1 MTDHETKIII
11 GSLLHDIG
19 KVVYRKGMDGRKH
32 SQSGYEYL
40 KNYTNDK
47 DILNAVRYHHAD
59 ALHQSSI
66 EDDSIAYIT
75 YIADNI
81 ASGAD
86 RRNKEIEDKGFEIH
100 TALQPVFNLLNG
112 NKGNLYYHAG
122 SLKDNINYPTNTK
135 TEFNASQ
142 YSEILSNI
150 SSNLN
155 GLDLKNHAYI
165 NSLLEVLEANL
176 SFVPSSTSKKEVA
189 DISLYDHVKLTAA
202 FASAIYAYLK
212 KQNITDYKTELY
224 KNASLFYDKK
234 AFLLASLDISGIQK
248 FIYTITTKSAL
259 KSLRSRSFYLEI
271 MMEHII
277 DTLLDKLHLSRANLI
292 YSGGG
297 HCYMILP
304 NTKETQTIFDE
315 EIKNVNKWFLKHFQ
329 TALYIAGAYVSCS
342 SKDLQNEPNGS
353 YSALYRELSTKLSLN
368 KSHRYTA
375 AEIIA
380 LNKIQADD
388 YERECRVCKRLGK
401 VNEDGECSICESLI
415 KFSKKLMDMDFFSIT
430 QQKQQG
436 LPLPGDYY
444 LVSDTEETLKERMV
458 NDDSF
463 VRAYCKNNPHTGKGI
478 STKLWVGDYH
488 SEDEFVKLAEKSK
501 GIKRIAVLRADVDNL
516 GHAFV
521 AGFPD
526 KYMTLSRTATLSRQ
540 LSLFFKY
547 HIKSILE
554 KGSYYIDHEE
564 GHPRHAAIV
573 YSGGDDLFIV
583 GAWNDVIELAVDIK
597 DSLKAYTEN
606 TLTLSG
612 GIGLY
617 TSSYPISVIADEVAD
632 MEDKSK
638 GHEGKNSITLFED
651 GEDHKE
657 GTDDYISDGTYT
669 WDDFTERVIKEKYA
683 VLDHFFRKSMSGDK
697 SDTERGKAFLYHL
710 LELIR
715 KRNEG
720 INFARFVYLLARM
733 EPNSKATTAEKE
745 AYKEFSDHMYKWYRN
760 EKDCHE
766 LKTAINIFVY
776 SIREREE

>member
-40 KNYTNDK
+40 KNYTDDK

-66 EDDSIAYIT
+66 DDDSIAYIT

-155 GLDLKNHAYI
+155 GLDLKDHAYI

-212 KQNITDYKTELY
+212 EQNITDYKTELY

-277 DTLLDKLHLSRANLI
+277 
-292 YSGGG
+292 
-297 HCYMILP
+297 
-304 NTKETQTIFDE
+304 
-315 EIKNVNKWFLKHFQ
+315 V
-329 TALYIAGAYVSCS
+329 
-342 SKDLQNEPNGS
+342 
-353 YSALYRELSTKLSLN
+353 
-368 KSHRYTA
+368 
-375 AEIIA
+375 
-380 LNKIQADD
+380 
-388 YERECRVCKRLGK
+388 
-401 VNEDGECSICESLI
+401 
-415 KFSKKLMDMDFFSIT
+415 
-430 QQKQQG
+430 
-436 LPLPGDYY
+436 
-444 LVSDTEETLKERMV
+444 
-458 NDDSF
+458 
-463 VRAYCKNNPHTGKGI
+463 
-478 STKLWVGDYH
+478 
-488 SEDEFVKLAEKSK
+488 
-501 GIKRIAVLRADVDNL
+501 
-516 GHAFV
+516 
-521 AGFPD
+521 
-526 KYMTLSRTATLSRQ
+526 
-540 LSLFFKY
+540 
-547 HIKSILE
+547 
-554 KGSYYIDHEE
+554 
-564 GHPRHAAIV
+564 
-573 YSGGDDLFIV
+573 
-583 GAWNDVIELAVDIK
+583 
-597 DSLKAYTEN
+597 
-606 TLTLSG
+606 
-612 GIGLY
+612 
-617 TSSYPISVIADEVAD
+617 
-632 MEDKSK
+632 
-638 GHEGKNSITLFED
+638 
-651 GEDHKE
+651 
-657 GTDDYISDGTYT
+657 
-669 WDDFTERVIKEKYA
+669 
-683 VLDHFFRKSMSGDK
+683 
-697 SDTERGKAFLYHL
+697 
-710 LELIR
+710 
-715 KRNEG
+715 
-720 INFARFVYLLARM
+720 
-733 EPNSKATTAEKE
+733 
-745 AYKEFSDHMYKWYRN
+745 
-760 EKDCHE
+760 
-766 LKTAINIFVY
+766 
-776 SIREREE
+776 